1 MQSIGLGIPEEEGFL
16 LMGLLPARLTS
27 GQERQGFRMELLT
40 YACVKDICL
49 VREATAGPSDQ
60 VINTWW
66 SLATSSFSFLSTVAM
81 THVWVLCL
89 FSSCWLS
96 VPSFLHCLSESLLP
110 SGNPWFF
117 SRRQSSSRILFIP
130 LACAIAK
137 LLNIVFF
144 EF

>member
-1 MQSIGLGIPEEEGFL
+1 MQNIGLGIPEEEGFL

-40 YACVKDICL
+40 YACVRDICL

-60 VINTWW
+60 VINTWR
-66 SLATSSFSFLSTVAM
+66 SLATSSFNFLSTVAM
-81 THVWVLCL
+81 THVWVLCLIGL

-110 SGNPWFF
+110 SGTHGFF
-117 SRRQSSSRILFIP
+117 LEGKALPESFFYLW
-130 LACAIAK
+130 LV
-137 LLNIVFF
+137 LLPSF
-144 EF
+144 